1 MNSNSIPIINRL
13 IEKSDVSDTLF
24 TIFFLS
30 FHFLHFFL
38 VTPLVKIQFWHSI
51 GVLVEWSDHLSFPFL
66 CWSKRQLEATREILL
81 SPREM
86 FGENRGKPG
95 RANVDWWLEKR
106 EREDEKKVWVSHFMR
121 WFSAPSKPNLS
132 KPGSQYQIFN
142 AHLMVQFFLW
152 DSKKKFFFLK
162 IFWWLGKNKKKKFF
176 AFFSK

>member
-1 MNSNSIPIINRL
+1 MFL
-13 IEKSDVSDTLF
+13 IRFLQSSFFLF
-24 TIFFLS
+24 IFFIS
-30 FHFLHFFL
+30 FLWLLWWKF
-38 VTPLVKIQFWHSI
+38 S
-51 GVLVEWSDHLSFPFL
+51 SDIRLESWLNDPITFPFL

-152 DSKKKFFFLK
+152 DSKKKIFFLK